1 MSTTRAFAAVDLGAS
16 SGRVILGTH
25 TEGTL
30 ALEEVHRFANGPL
43 ERAARLE
50 WDAEKLFTEIVA
62 GLARA
67 VSLLAERGH
76 QLDGIGIDTW
86 GVDYALLDRE
96 SGELGPVTH
105 YLGADPAGPARAA
118 AHVSEERSY
127 TITGV
132 LPQHINT
139 AYRLRDEAEADGTRA
154 PRTVLLT
161 ADLWVYLLTGVA
173 GADWTLASTTGL
185 LDPRRREW
193 SPELVDAWGLGH
205 LELPPLSPAGTLAA
219 VTSPEIT
226 ARIGAAHPVPVYR
239 VAEHDTASALAFAT
253 PGSGELLVSSG
264 SWSLVGVSLDEP
276 LTCRDALEAGF
287 TNELGAD
294 GSVLLLRNLPGMLML
309 GECVRHWESQGREVP
324 EVLDLVIA
332 AADSGRPGS
341 IFDVGDERALTSSDM
356 PAAIVELCREN
367 GTPPPVTEVE
377 FAAAIV
383 ESLAAAYADSITLI
397 TRVSGS
403 PLTSIRIVG
412 GGSLNSVL
420 CARTAEL
427 AGLPVVAGPSE
438 ASALGNIAVQ
448 LVASGSVPSL
458 AAAYAAAARVT
469 RVRTFAP
476 SHPEGPA

>member
-25 TEGTL
+25 ADGAL
-30 ALEEVHRFANGPL
+30 ALEEVHRFPNGPL

-50 WDAEKLFTEIVA
+50 WDAEALFGEIVA

-67 VSLLAERGH
+67 VSLLSERGL

-86 GVDYALLDRE
+86 GVDYALLDRD
-96 SGELGPVTH
+96 SGHVGAVTH
-105 YLGADPAGPARAA
+105 YLGSDPAGPARAA
-118 AHVSEERSY
+118 AFVPEERAY
-127 TITGV
+127 AITGV

-139 AYRLRDEAEADGTRA
+139 AYRLRDEAETDRA
-154 PRTVLLT
+154 ARTVLLT
-161 ADLWVYLLTGVA
+161 ADLWVYLLTGVP

-185 LDPRRREW
+185 LDARRREW
-193 SPELVDAWGLGH
+193 SEELVEAWNLGH
-205 LELPPLSPAGTLAA
+205 LELPPLSPAGTFAGTTTA
-219 VTSPEIT
+219 EIT
-226 ARIGAAHPVPVYR
+226 ARIGATRPVPVYR

-276 LTCRDALEAGF
+276 LTTPEALAAGF

-309 GECVRHWESQGREVP
+309 GECLRHWESEGREVP
-324 EVLDLVIA
+324 SVLELVLA
-332 AADSGRPGS
+332 AAESGARGS
-341 IFDVGDERALTSSDM
+341 VFDVGDERALTSSDM
-356 PAAIVELCREN
+356 PAAIAELCHEN

-377 FAAAIV
+377 FAAAVV
-383 ESLAAAYADSITLI
+383 ESLAAAYADSVALI
-397 TRVSGS
+397 SRATGA

-412 GGSLNSVL
+412 GGSLNTVL
-420 CARTAEL
+420 CTRTAERS
-427 AGLPVVAGPSE
+427 GLPVIAGPSE

-448 LVASGSVPSL
+448 LVAAGSAPDL

-469 RVRTFAP
+469 RTRSYNP
-476 SHPEGPA
+476 PPPEGSA